1 MIKMILQSFL
11 SKSNGFL
18 GGRLPFDI
26 NDFKSESPKS
36 DAQPIQVIGGSSS
49 SSKGLTDFNI
59 DEFFKSIMPES
70 SSSSYGSI
78 GGILGSGP
86 PQPVPPVS
94 DYNASMYNEQPTMNY
109 GSQQSPQPQTDHYG
123 NQNSYRPPP
132 MPTTANPYG
141 NQQSQQPPPPVNNNN
156 NNNNSYNNR
165 GGQQHNV
172 PFNQPYQQHGAY
184 HPPPPPRARYPPNN
198 NQPQHMPLAPPPLP
212 PAFESGNLSEEYNPE
227 TWELDMTW
235 NSTSSQDD
243 TFDQT
248 IDTPVSP
255 PHFEREA
262 SSNVHEFGVDSS
274 DGSVDRKST
283 AVDVDHRR
291 MPPKSSGPTPMS
303 HAGNMDKPRAVDIDH
318 RNLISLT
325 GSPALVK
332 KNTSPLLPAP
342 LLPSPLLPSPLQ
354 PPNMW
359 RGDTVSVTKF

>member
-1 MIKMILQSFL
+1 
-11 SKSNGFL
+11 
-18 GGRLPFDI
+18 
-26 NDFKSESPKS
+26 
-36 DAQPIQVIGGSSS
+36 
-49 SSKGLTDFNI
+49 
-59 DEFFKSIMPES
+59 
-70 SSSSYGSI
+70 
-78 GGILGSGP
+78 
-86 PQPVPPVS
+86 
-94 DYNASMYNEQPTMNY
+94 MNY
-109 GSQQSPQPQTDHYG
+109 GSQQSSQPQTDHYG

-132 MPTTANPYG
+132 MPPTANPYG

-156 NNNNSYNNR
+156 SNYNSR
-165 GGQQHNV
+165 GGPQQNAS
-172 PFNQPYQQHGAY
+172 FNQSYQQHGSY

-198 NQPQHMPLAPPPLP
+198 NNNQSQHMPLAPPPLP

-262 SSNVHEFGVDSS
+262 SNVLEFGLDP
-274 DGSVDRKST
+274 GLVDRKSK

-291 MPPKSSGPTPMS
+291 MPPKSGGTTTTSL
-303 HAGNMDKPRAVDIDH
+303 AGNIEKSRAVDIDH

-342 LLPSPLLPSPLQ
+342 LLPAPLLPSPLLPSPLLPSPLQ

-359 RGDTVSVTKF
+359 RGDTVSATNLYFLFLNDPSSENYICSTYYNSTII

>member
-1 MIKMILQSFL
+1 M
-11 SKSNGFL
+11 
-18 GGRLPFDI
+18 PFDI

-49 SSKGLTDFNI
+49 SSKGGLTDFNI

-70 SSSSYGSI
+70 SSSPYSSL
-78 GGILGSGP
+78 GGILGGIVGP

-94 DYNASMYNEQPTMNY
+94 DYNTSMYNEQPTLNY
-109 GSQQSPQPQTDHYG
+109 GSHKSLQPQTDHYG

-132 MPTTANPYG
+132 MPPAANPYS
-141 NQQSQQPPPPVNNNN
+141 NQSQQPPPPVNS
-156 NNNNSYNNR
+156 NSYNR
-165 GGQQHNV
+165 GGQQQNV
-172 PFNQPYQQHGAY
+172 PFNQQYQQHGSY
-184 HPPPPPRARYPPNN
+184 HPPPPPRARYPTNN
-198 NQPQHMPLAPPPLP
+198 SSNQHMPLAPPPLP

-243 TFDQT
+243 AFDQT

-262 SSNVHEFGVDSS
+262 TNVLEFGLDSS
-274 DGSVDRKST
+274 GGSSAERKTS

-291 MPPKSSGPTPMS
+291 MPPKGGGTTPMGI
-303 HAGNMDKPRAVDIDH
+303 AGNLDKPRAVDIDH

-359 RGDTVSVTKF
+359 RGDTVSVNNVKYLALNENSSFSPLLQLKFLV